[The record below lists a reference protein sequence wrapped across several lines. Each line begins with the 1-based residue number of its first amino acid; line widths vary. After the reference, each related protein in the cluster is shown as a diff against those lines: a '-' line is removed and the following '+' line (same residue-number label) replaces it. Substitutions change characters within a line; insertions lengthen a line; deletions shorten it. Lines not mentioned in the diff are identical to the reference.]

1 MTSLMPDAA
10 RSRQFLVPLIVA
22 CALFMEN
29 LDSTV
34 VSTSLPAIAR
44 SFGENP
50 LRLNLAITSYLL
62 ALGIF
67 IPLSGWA
74 ADRFGARTVFGSAI
88 IVFTLGSIACSTVN
102 NLPEFVLARIL
113 QGAGGAMMVPVGRLV
128 ILRTIPKHDLV
139 NAMAWLTVPALL
151 GPMLGPPVGGF
162 ISTYG
167 SWRWIFLINIP
178 IGLLGLAL
186 AFTFIENIKKER
198 KERFDSLGFAIVS
211 IGLAATMFG
220 FENVG
225 RGILPNV
232 AVAALLGGGIL
243 FLLLYYRHTRVT
255 AAPIIDIK
263 LLRVPTFR
271 ASVLGGFIFRMG
283 IGALPFLTPMMLQ
296 LGFGLTPFASG
307 MITFAGAA
315 GAITMKFT
323 AGPIIRRF
331 GYRKVLLFNT
341 GICALFMACY
351 GLFTPTTPHLVIIL
365 TLLVGGFFRS
375 LQFTSIN
382 TLAYSDIDL
391 PVMSRATTL
400 SSVAQQLSLSF
411 GVGVGAL
418 VLHLTLVMHDR
429 EHLTAADFGPA
440 YYAIA
445 VLGLMSLFYFVP
457 LKANA
462 GDEVSGRIRPL
473 DAINKG
479 AVEVPQVAD

>member
-1 MTSLMPDAA
+1 MPDAA

>member
-1 MTSLMPDAA
+1 MPDAA

-34 VSTSLPAIAR
+34 VSTSLPAIAH

-88 IVFTLGSIACSTVN
+88 IVFTLGSIACSMVN

-139 NAMAWLTVPALL
+139 NAMAWLTVPALM

-178 IGLLGLAL
+178 IGILGLAL
-186 AFTFIENIKKER
+186 AFTFIENIKEER

-232 AVAALLGGGIL
+232 AVAALLGGGIV

-351 GLFTPTTPHLVIIL
+351 GLFTPATPHLVIIL

-429 EHLTAADFGPA
+429 EHLTAADFAPA

>member
-1 MTSLMPDAA
+1 MADAA
-10 RSRQFLVPLIVA
+10 RSRQFLVPLIIA

-67 IPLSGWA
+67 IPLSGWM
-74 ADRFGARTVFGSAI
+74 ADRFGARKVFCSAI
-88 IVFTLGSIACSTVN
+88 VVFTLGSIACSTVN

-113 QGAGGAMMVPVGRLV
+113 QGMGGAMRVPVGRLV
-128 ILRTIPKHDLV
+128 VLRTIPKHDLV
-139 NAMAWLTVPALL
+139 NAMAWLTVPSLL
-151 GPMLGPPVGGF
+151 GPMMGPPLGGF

-178 IGLLGLAL
+178 IGILGITLAL
-186 AFTFIENIKKER
+186 KYIENIKEDYDEK
-198 KERFDSLGFAIVS
+198 FDTYGFVIVGLGV
-211 IGLAATMFG
+211 AATMFG

-225 RGILPNV
+225 RGILPNAFV
-232 AVAALLGGGIL
+232 YSLLGVGVV
-243 FLLLYYRHTRVT
+243 LLYFYYRHTRVN
-255 AAPIIDIK
+255 AAPIIDLS
-263 LLRVPTFR
+263 LLKIPTYR
-271 ASVLGGFIFRMG
+271 ASVTGGFIFRMG
-283 IGALPFLTPMMLQ
+283 LGALPFLTPLMLQ

-331 GYRKVLLFNT
+331 GYRKVLLANT
-341 GICALFMACY
+341 LVCSAFMASY
-351 GLFTPTTPHLVIIL
+351 GFFTPSTPHLFIIL

-375 LQFTSIN
+375 LQFTSLN
-382 TLAYSDIDL
+382 TIAYAEI
-391 PVMSRATTL
+391 PNPRMSRATTL

-411 GVGVGAL
+411 GVGIGAL
-418 VLHLTLVMHDR
+418 VLHVTLTLSGR
-429 EHLTAADFGPA
+429 EQLVASDFSPV
-440 YYAIA
+440 YFFIA
-445 VLGLMSLFYFVP
+445 GISLLSLFFFVP
-457 LKANA
+457 LTPNA
-462 GDEVSGRIRPL
+462 GDEVSGRIRTVEPE
-473 DAINKG
+473 KHT
-479 AVEVPQVAD
+479 VEVPQVAD